1 MTQMIIGLK
10 KFDSETG
17 SEYWHNEKTN
27 ETKWVKEEVVGEED
41 GLARSE
47 NENPLVDQD
56 IHVDPDTGR
65 RFSVDEDTG
74 ASEWLV
80 E

>member
-1 MTQMIIGLK
+1 MV
-10 KFDSETG
+10 E
-17 SEYWHNEKTN
+17 
-27 ETKWVKEEVVGEED
+27 EEVVGEED